1 MSLGQQSEIC
11 FPTQVQVTVVRAAD
25 LQPKGKNRTNDVY
38 TIIQLGKEKY
48 STSVAEKTLSPI
60 WREEA
65 SFELPGLLLEGNTEV
80 FQLCLVVMHRSL
92 VGLDKFL
99 GQKTINLSDFFNN
112 KERGKT
118 VWYTLDSKPG
128 KKCKERGRIQVSI
141 QFTRNNKTSS
151 MFELSVQSKPRSPFF
166 KLKDKMKGCKQHSG
180 NFSDSS
186 SALPSFGP
194 CSSIAKPQHQGSE
207 HPTQL
212 QSEPEPIQSL
222 LVRKHKLSAAQSLSD
237 LIGSNFCSKM
247 DSASENVSPHW
258 HNQAEGYSDTMS
270 SDPVCCVK
278 DCMPQKYATLPRNH
292 NPFEVDQNE
301 FWEPREQ
308 SERKENVEVLKR
320 KAWKKRGKNMKDYGR
335 SGSSGNL
342 QSANPFRTDLLG
354 NHNPF
359 NSHYRA
365 NDNMR
370 MPVSKSDLSA
380 KQRTSP
386 GKTGINQN
394 KESGHCQAS
403 VPSYSN
409 LSFDE
414 VVQELLKQKEVVKKK
429 DAHIRELEDYI
440 DDLLVRVMEETPSI
454 LRTPYEPK
462 RKAEKIY
469 K

>member
-1 MSLGQQSEIC
+1 MSLGQQSEIW

-48 STSVAEKTLSPI
+48 STSVAEKTLHPV

-65 SFELPGLLLEGNTEV
+65 SFELPGLLIEDTTE
-80 FQLCLVVMHRSL
+80 FQLCLLVMHRSL

-99 GQKTINLSDFFNN
+99 GQKTINLSEFCDN
-112 KERGKT
+112 KEKSKT

-166 KLKDKMKGCKQHSG
+166 KLKDKMKGCIQHSG
-180 NFSDSS
+180 NFSNSS
-186 SALPSFGP
+186 SIVLPSSGP
-194 CSSIAKPQHQGSE
+194 CSSKAKPQQVSE
-207 HPTQL
+207 YPIQL
-212 QSEPEPIQSL
+212 QSEPKRVQSL
-222 LVRKHKLSAAQSLSD
+222 LISKHKLSAAQSLSD

-247 DSASENVSPHW
+247 DSESGNASSHW
-258 HNQAEGYSDTMS
+258 HFQNQADGSSETLRSDSVYSNRE
-270 SDPVCCVK
+270 
-278 DCMPQKYATLPRNH
+278 CMPQKYATLPRNH
-292 NPFEVDQNE
+292 NPFEVEQNGI
-301 FWEPREQ
+301 WETREQ
-308 SERKENVEVLKR
+308 RKENVEVLKQKAR
-320 KAWKKRGKNMKDYGR
+320 KKVGKNMNDYGR

-342 QSANPFRTDLLG
+342 QSANPFSTESLRDY
-354 NHNPF
+354 NPF
-359 NSHYRA
+359 KSCYRD
-365 NDNMR
+365 NDNMKI
-370 MPVSKSDLSA
+370 PVSSADLSA

-386 GKTGINQN
+386 EKTGTKQK
-394 KESGHCQAS
+394 KESGQCPAS
-403 VPSYSN
+403 AASYSN

-414 VVQELLKQKEVVKKK
+414 VVQELLKQREIVKKK

-440 DDLLVRVMEETPSI
+440 DNLLVRVMEETPSI

-462 RKAEKIY
+462 KKAERIY